1 MSTIDSFYKEEIE
14 SIGTFLQQSR
24 LAVYVLAVS
33 LLKLVPGYFP
43 KHTLDVMA
51 DQEKE
56 ILKML
61 NALQEGT
68 TVDDHVMAV
77 FIKERMY

>member
-1 MSTIDSFYKEEIE
+1 MSAIDSFHKDEIE
-14 SIGTFLQQSR
+14 SIGAALQQSR
-24 LAVYVLAVS
+24 LTVYVLAVS

-61 NALQEGT
+61 NVLQEGT
-68 TVDDHVMAV
+68 TVNDLVMAV
-77 FIKERMY
+77 FMKGRMH

>member
-1 MSTIDSFYKEEIE
+1 MTISDTFYKEEIE
-14 SIGTFLQQSR
+14 SIGTALQQSR
-24 LAVYVLAVS
+24 LTVYVLAVS

-43 KHTLDVMA
+43 RHTLDVMA

-68 TVDDHVMAV
+68 TVNDLVMAV
-77 FIKERMY
+77 FIKERMH

>member
-1 MSTIDSFYKEEIE
+1 MSAIDSFYKDEIE
-14 SIGTFLQQSR
+14 SVGAALQQSK
-24 LAVYVLAVS
+24 LTVYVLAVS
-33 LLKLVPGYFP
+33 LLKLVPRYFP

-51 DQEKE
+51 DQERE

-68 TVDDHVMAV
+68 TVNDLVMAV
-77 FIKERMY
+77 FIKERMH

>member
-1 MSTIDSFYKEEIE
+1 MNNDSFYKNEIE
-14 SIGTFLQQSR
+14 SIGTTLQQSR
-24 LAVYVLAVS
+24 LTVYVLAVS

-68 TVDDHVMAV
+68 TVNDLVMAV
-77 FIKERMY
+77 FKKGRMH

>member
-1 MSTIDSFYKEEIE
+1 MSATDTFYKDEIE
-14 SIGTFLQQSR
+14 SIGASLQQSR
-24 LAVYVLAVS
+24 LTVYVLAGA
-33 LLKLVPGYFP
+33 LLKLVPGYFSR
-43 KHTLDVMA
+43 HTLDVMS

-68 TVDDHVMAV
+68 TVDDLVMAV
-77 FIKERMY
+77 FMKERMH

>member
-1 MSTIDSFYKEEIE
+1 MKDSTFYTDEIE
-14 SIGTFLQQSR
+14 SLGVSLQQSR
-24 LAVYVLAVS
+24 LTVYVLAVS

-43 KHTLDVMA
+43 RHTLDVMA

-68 TVDDHVMAV
+68 TVNDLVMAV
-77 FIKERMY
+77 FMKGRMH

>member
-1 MSTIDSFYKEEIE
+1 MKDGTFYTDEIE
-14 SIGTFLQQSR
+14 SLGVSLQQSR
-24 LAVYVLAVS
+24 LTVYVLAVS

-43 KHTLDVMA
+43 RHTLDVMA

-68 TVDDHVMAV
+68 TVNDLVMAV
-77 FIKERMY
+77 FMKGRMH

>member
-1 MSTIDSFYKEEIE
+1 MSAIDSFYKDEIE
-14 SIGTFLQQSR
+14 SIGTSLQQSR

-43 KHTLDVMA
+43 RHTLDVMA

-68 TVDDHVMAV
+68 TVNDLVMAV
-77 FIKERMY
+77 FMKGRMH

>member
-1 MSTIDSFYKEEIE
+1 MSAIDSFYKDEVE
-14 SIGTFLQQSR
+14 SLIVSLQQSR
-24 LAVYVLAVS
+24 LTVYVIAGA
-33 LLKLVPGYFP
+33 LLKLVPGYFSRF
-43 KHTLDVMA
+43 TIDAMA

-68 TVDDHVMAV
+68 TVDDLVMAV
-77 FIKERMY
+77 FMKGRMH

>member
-1 MSTIDSFYKEEIE
+1 MTISDTFYKDEIN
-14 SIGTFLQQSR
+14 SIGASLQQSR
-24 LAVYVLAVS
+24 LTVYILAVP

-68 TVDDHVMAV
+68 TVDDLVMAV
-77 FIKERMY
+77 FIKGRMH

>member
-1 MSTIDSFYKEEIE
+1 MKDSTFYTDEIE
-14 SIGTFLQQSR
+14 SLGVSLQQSR

-68 TVDDHVMAV
+68 TVNDLVMAV
-77 FIKERMY
+77 FTKGKVH

>member
-1 MSTIDSFYKEEIE
+1 MTISDTFYKDQIE
-14 SIGTFLQQSR
+14 SIGTSLQQSR

-43 KHTLDVMA
+43 RHTLDVMA

-61 NALQEGT
+61 NTLQEGT
-68 TVDDHVMAV
+68 TVNDLVMAV
-77 FIKERMY
+77 FMKGKVH

>member
-1 MSTIDSFYKEEIE
+1 MKDSTFYTDEIE
-14 SIGTFLQQSR
+14 SLGVSLQQSR

-68 TVDDHVMAV
+68 TVNDLVMAV
-77 FIKERMY
+77 FMKGKVH

>member
-1 MSTIDSFYKEEIE
+1 MKDSTFYTDEIE
-14 SIGTFLQQSR
+14 SLGVSLQQSR

-51 DQEKE
+51 YQEKE

-68 TVDDHVMAV
+68 TVNDLVMAV
-77 FIKERMY
+77 FMKGRMH

>member
-1 MSTIDSFYKEEIE
+1 MSAIDSFYKDEIE
-14 SIGTFLQQSR
+14 SVGASLQQSK
-24 LAVYVLAVS
+24 LTVYVLAVS

-43 KHTLDVMA
+43 RHTLDVMA

-68 TVDDHVMAV
+68 TVNDLVMAV
-77 FIKERMY
+77 FKKERMH

>member
-1 MSTIDSFYKEEIE
+1 MTIGDSFYKDEIE
-14 SIGTFLQQSR
+14 SIGTSLQQSR
-24 LAVYVLAVS
+24 LAVYVLAVA

-43 KHTLDVMA
+43 RHTLDVME

-68 TVDDHVMAV
+68 TVDDLVMAV
-77 FIKERMY
+77 FKKGRMH

>member
-1 MSTIDSFYKEEIE
+1 MTISDTFYKDEIE
-14 SIGTFLQQSR
+14 SIGASLQQSR
-24 LAVYVLAVS
+24 LTVYVLAS
-33 LLKLVPGYFP
+33 ALIKLVPGYFP

-68 TVDDHVMAV
+68 TVNDLVMAV
-77 FIKERMY
+77 FKKGRMH

>member
-1 MSTIDSFYKEEIE
+1 MNNDSFYKNEIE
-14 SIGTFLQQSR
+14 SIGTTLQQSR
-24 LAVYVLAVS
+24 LTVYVLAVS

-51 DQEKE
+51 DQVKE

-68 TVDDHVMAV
+68 TVNDLVMAV
-77 FIKERMY
+77 FKKGRMH

>member
-1 MSTIDSFYKEEIE
+1 MTVSDTFYKDEIE
-14 SIGTFLQQSR
+14 SIGASLQQSR
-24 LAVYVLAVS
+24 LTVYVLAGA
-33 LLKLVPGYFP
+33 LLKLVPGYFSRY
-43 KHTLDVMA
+43 TLDVMA

-68 TVDDHVMAV
+68 TVDDLVTAV
-77 FIKERMY
+77 FMKERMH